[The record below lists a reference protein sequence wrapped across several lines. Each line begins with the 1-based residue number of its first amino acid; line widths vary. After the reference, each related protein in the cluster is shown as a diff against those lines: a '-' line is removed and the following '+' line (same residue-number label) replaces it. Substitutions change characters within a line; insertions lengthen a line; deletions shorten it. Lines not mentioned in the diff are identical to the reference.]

1 MPARLRRLLS
11 CLAVLLPCTVL
22 LISCHGGDAAR
33 RSAAGGIYHR
43 VQPGQTLWSIA
54 EAYEIDL
61 HDLRRTNRLSKS
73 SILRSGQKLFIP
85 GAKRTRYVVS
95 RCPCDPDASRS
106 QSKTSVSRPSSD
118 SHATDEKP
126 TARFAWP
133 LQGTITRQF
142 QPRGPRRHDGI
153 DISASKGTPIR
164 AVADGRVI
172 FSDWGPGG
180 YGRLVI
186 IQHADNLVTV
196 YAHNHENLVRT
207 GQSVLHGDIIAS
219 VGRSGRATGYHLHFE
234 VRRKTVPVSPLQF
247 LSPNHR
253 VARALS

>member
-1 MPARLRRLLS
+1 
-11 CLAVLLPCTVL
+11 L

-61 HDLRRTNRLSKS
+61 HDLRRANRLSKS
-73 SILRSGQKLFIP
+73 AIIRSGQKLFIP
-85 GAKRTRYVVS
+85 GAKRTLHVVS
-95 RCPCDPDASRS
+95 RCPCDPDAARS
-106 QSKTSVSRPSSD
+106 QPKTSVSRPSSD
-118 SHATDEKP
+118 SHAADEKQ
-126 TARFAWP
+126 TAHFAWP
-133 LQGTITRQF
+133 LQGTIMRQF

-164 AVADGRVI
+164 AAAAGRVI

-186 IQHADNLVTV
+186 IQHADHLVTV
-196 YAHNHENLVRT
+196 YAHNHENLVQTDQVVQR
-207 GQSVLHGDIIAS
+207 GDIIAS

-253 VARALS
+253 VAGVVS

>member
-1 MPARLRRLLS
+1 M
-11 CLAVLLPCTVL
+11 C
-22 LISCHGGDAAR
+22 CHGGDAAR

-54 EAYEIDL
+54 DAYEIDL

-73 SILRSGQKLFIP
+73 AIIRSGQKLFIP
-85 GAKRTRYVVS
+85 GAKRTLHVAS
-95 RCPCDPDASRS
+95 RCPCDPEASRS
-106 QSKTSVSRPSSD
+106 QPQTSVSRPSAD
-118 SHATDEKP
+118 SHAADEEQ
-126 TARFAWP
+126 TALFAWP

-164 AVADGRVI
+164 AAADGRVI

-186 IQHADNLVTV
+186 IQHAGNLVTV
-196 YAHNHENLVRT
+196 YAHNHENLVRAD
-207 GQSVLHGDIIAS
+207 QSVQRGDIIAS

-234 VRRKTVPVSPLQF
+234 VRRKTVPVSPWQF

-253 VARALS
+253 VARVLS

>member
-1 MPARLRRLLS
+1 MPVRLRRLLP
-11 CLAVLLPCTVL
+11 CLSVLFPCAVL
-22 LISCHGGDAAR
+22 LISCHGGDAVR

-73 SILRSGQKLFIP
+73 AVIRSGQKLFIP
-85 GAKRTRYVVS
+85 GAQRTLHVAS
-95 RCPCDPDASRS
+95 RCPCDPDAARS
-106 QSKTSVSRPSSD
+106 QPQTSVSRPSSD
-118 SHATDEKP
+118 SRAADEKQ

-133 LQGTITRQF
+133 LQGPIMRQF

-164 AVADGRVI
+164 AAADGRVI

-207 GQSVLHGDIIAS
+207 DQSVQRGDIIAS
-219 VGRSGRATGYHLHFE
+219 VGRSGRATAYHLHFE

-247 LSPNHR
+247 LSPNRH
-253 VARALS
+253 VARVVS

>member
-1 MPARLRRLLS
+1 MPVRLRRLLPYLS
-11 CLAVLLPCTVL
+11 VLFPCTVL

-73 SILRSGQKLFIP
+73 ALIRSGQKLFIP
-85 GAKRTRYVVS
+85 GAKRTLYVAS
-95 RCPCDPDASRS
+95 RCPCDPDAARS
-106 QSKTSVSRPSSD
+106 QPKTSVSRPFSD
-118 SHATDEKP
+118 SQAADEKQ
-126 TARFAWP
+126 TAHFAWP
-133 LQGTITRQF
+133 LQGTIMRQF

-164 AVADGRVI
+164 AAAEGRVI

-186 IQHADNLVTV
+186 VQHADNLVTV

-207 GQSVLHGDIIAS
+207 GQSVQRGDIIAS
-219 VGRSGRATGYHLHFE
+219 VGRSGRAKGYHLHFE

-247 LSPNHR
+247 LSPNHH
-253 VARALS
+253 VARVLS